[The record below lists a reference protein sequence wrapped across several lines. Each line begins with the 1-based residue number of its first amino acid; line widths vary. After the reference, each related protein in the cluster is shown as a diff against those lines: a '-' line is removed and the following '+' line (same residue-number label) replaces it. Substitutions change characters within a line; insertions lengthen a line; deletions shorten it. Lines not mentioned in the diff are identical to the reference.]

1 MTEDDSQTSGSPAVE
16 DGASPVAGAD
26 APNGAKGGMTVSG
39 DVQAPEGRA
48 QSPTSRPGA
57 SRQLK
62 TRATVALGLV
72 LAAFVVLT
80 GRLARLQIVEG
91 PAYRRLAD
99 RQQVLSRELAA
110 QRGNIYDRNGRLL
123 ASTVRRWSI
132 YADPRDVKQPD
143 ATAAALSPIL
153 GVSGGHLTGQ
163 FGRDSCFA
171 WLKRQVP
178 DALADRVRSLA
189 LPGIYM
195 RRECKRLY
203 PQGALAA
210 QVIGFTDVDGRGL
223 AGIESRMDPL
233 LRGRPGMESV
243 LCDGGRHPIFSPEAM
258 IETAPFNGY
267 DVVLTLDAYIQNIA
281 EQELA
286 QAVEDHQ
293 PESATAIVMD
303 VHDGSLLA
311 MASWPTFNPQ
321 AAAHGSARAL
331 RDMAINDAYEYGSA
345 FKPIPVSLAIE
356 RGLTTP
362 DSRFD
367 CHNGSWLIGKRMLHD
382 VHPYGI
388 LTVSDIITESSNI
401 GAAQVSM
408 LLGPQALHKG
418 VCSFGFGA
426 PTGIALPG
434 EVGGIMRP
442 GKLWNQYSVVS
453 VAFGQEM
460 AVTPIAMTRAFAAFG
475 NGGKLPEPRI
485 VKTIRHASTGEVI
498 YTAGDPVAA
507 GQPISADTAQKVL
520 EMLRRVVEEGTAK
533 SARNDEYP
541 LAGKTGTAQL
551 LRPDRRGY
559 GDRYLSTFIALG
571 PFPDCR
577 IVILVTLKAPT
588 KGGYYGG
595 TVAAPVVKNIAV
607 RTLRYMEVPPA
618 PPVQVA
624 VDNRPQE
631 KHDAPRPK
639 PEASQAD

>member
-1 MTEDDSQTSGSPAVE
+1 MTEEELQTGRPAVE
-16 DGASPVAGAD
+16 GGTRPAGDADAANGADGAASFC
-26 APNGAKGGMTVSG
+26 GGSRT
-39 DVQAPEGRA
+39 PEGPGHGSA
-48 QSPTSRPGA
+48 SGPGA

-62 TRATVALGLV
+62 TRATVALGIV
-72 LAAFVVLT
+72 LASLVALT
-80 GRLARLQIVEG
+80 GRLGRLQIVEG

-99 RQQVLSRELAA
+99 RQQILSRELAA

-123 ASTVRRWSI
+123 ASTIRRWSI
-132 YADPRDVKQPD
+132 YADPKGVKQPD
-143 ATAAALSPIL
+143 LTAATLSPIL
-153 GVSGGHLTGQ
+153 GISRGLLTAR

-171 WLKRQVP
+171 WLGRQVS
-178 DALADRVRSLA
+178 DALAEKVRNLG

-210 QVIGFTDVDGRGL
+210 QVVGFTDVDGRGL
-223 AGIESRMDPL
+223 AGIESRLDPL

-243 LCDGGRHPIFSPEAM
+243 LCDGGRHPIFSPQARLER
-258 IETAPFNGY
+258 APFNGY

-286 QAVEDHQ
+286 EAVERHE
-293 PESATAIVMD
+293 PEAATAIVMD
-303 VHDGSLLA
+303 VRDGSILA
-311 MASWPTFNPQ
+311 MASWPAFNPQ
-321 AAAHGSARAL
+321 APARTSPRAL

-345 FKPIPVSLAIE
+345 FKPIPVSLALE
-356 RGLTTP
+356 RGVTTP

-408 LLGPQALHKG
+408 LLGAQALYAG
-418 VCSFGFGA
+418 VCSFGLGA

-460 AVTPIAMTRAFAAFG
+460 AVTPIAMVRAFAAFA
-475 NGGKLPEPRI
+475 NGGKLLQPRI
-485 VKTIRHASTGEVI
+485 VKTIRHAGTGEVI
-498 YTAGDPVAA
+498 YTAGDPVVT
-507 GQPISADTAQKVL
+507 GRPISADTAQKVL
-520 EMLRRVVEEGTAK
+520 EMMRRVVDEGTGR

-559 GDRYLSTFIALG
+559 GDRHLSTFIGLG
-571 PFPDCR
+571 PLPECR
-577 IVILVTLKAPT
+577 IAILVTLKAPT

-595 TVAAPVVKNIAV
+595 TVAAPAVKNIAI

-618 PPVQVA
+618 PPVEVA
-624 VDNRPQE
+624 MENRPEE
-631 KHDAPRPK
+631 KHDASSPK
-639 PEASQAD
+639 LAASQAD